1 MSILII
7 TCLTAL
13 LQWLFLIVVAK
24 EITSILGISVFLTK
38 QTVERRKNKKL
49 VSYNLNSA
57 IHSPSQ
63 SYDDIYTDHLNSLR
77 DPLLP

>member
-49 VSYNLNSA
+49 VS
-57 IHSPSQ
+57 
-63 SYDDIYTDHLNSLR
+63 
-77 DPLLP
+77 